1 MQRWLIAS
9 LASLL
14 LIAPWS
20 LACAPG
26 GGPSAGSGAAGRS
39 APASPAESAAP
50 AASAPAPT
58 APALRH
64 IEVPLASSAAT
75 ITPFWV
81 AADQGLFNRH
91 GLEVQLP
98 YMPPATATQALSA
111 GSVPIA
117 AVGGSTVT
125 AYVGGSTEL
134 VYVAGVSN
142 KAPYRVVGRPEITRM
157 EDLRGKSVALTTPGA
172 SPSVLMIEVL
182 RRYGLEPDRDV
193 TLSYLRDTQAG
204 VAALLSGV
212 VHATATGSPV
222 AEYALAQGARL
233 LLDMREL
240 NLPILGINV
249 ATTRGMIER
258 DPDLVRRF
266 LMAYVEGIQYARD
279 YPDAAVA
286 ATMRGARID
295 DRDLAELAYLE
306 YREIWDPWPSEPGIQ
321 TLLSSMDD
329 PAARAVRPAD
339 MIDDRFMRELERS
352 GWLAEHLRAR

>member
-1 MQRWLIAS
+1 MQRWLIGG
-9 LASLL
+9 LL
-14 LIAPWS
+14 GMLLGAGPG
-20 LACAPG
+20 LACAPTG
-26 GGPSAGSGAAGRS
+26 G
-39 APASPAESAAP
+39 APARDGGAVTDAGPRAAP
-50 AASAPAPT
+50 AADAAASAAP
-58 APALRH
+58 PALRQ

-81 AADQGLFNRH
+81 AAEQGLFSRQ
-91 GLEVQLP
+91 GLEVDLP

-125 AYVGGSTEL
+125 AWVGGSTEL

-142 KAPYRVVGRPEITRM
+142 KAPYRVVARPEITRM

-172 SPSVLMIEVL
+172 SPSVLTIEVL
-182 RRYGLEPDRDV
+182 RRYGLEADRDV
-193 TLSYLRDTQAG
+193 TLTYMRDTQAG

-212 VHATATGSPV
+212 VAATATGSPV
-222 AEYALAQGARL
+222 ADYAIAEGARL
-233 LLDMREL
+233 LLDMRDL

-249 ATTRGMIER
+249 GTTRGTIER
-258 DPDLVRRF
+258 DPDLLRRF
-266 LMAYVEGIQYARD
+266 LMGYVDGIQYARD
-279 YPDAAVA
+279 NPDAAIA

-295 DRDLAELAYLE
+295 DPKLAELAYLE

-321 TLLSSMDD
+321 TILDNLEE
-329 PAARAVRPAD
+329 PAAKTTRPAQ

-352 GWLAEHLRAR
+352 GWLAEHLRPR